1 MTESRDALASEPV
14 EQSQGIRLSEALM
27 LGDGMNDF
35 LHRFLRTI
43 GSALEIPRVVLY
55 DYDEVT
61 DTFDLLYFLGYSPDS
76 RSQLHKRL
84 YTLNVRRALTHRDPY
99 VNDRS
104 DLELLVPLYF
114 QETLEAVL
122 LLESGSRPLVL
133 DDSSLRACKL
143 VSRFLGL
150 FMSSSR
156 LPVNQR
162 RDLPDLVDLERARE
176 VQMSYLPAEHPTTDR
191 CEIYGYNQSS
201 AVVGGDYFDYFSHK
215 QSSIQCIVADGC
227 GHGMAAALIMSTFRG
242 LLHSEV
248 RQGDELPTLFTRL
261 NERLYGG
268 TGLLKYLTG
277 VFLDYWEVEQ
287 ELHYA
292 PPAVQCRALRPT
304 DRACRRHHRGFDRWR
319 SATGDVSRVDLSDD
333 VSSVAPGD
341 LLVLFTDGLV
351 EMCNPRDEFFGE
363 DGIRDVVCA
372 GRDLPLRDLAAEMLT
387 SAATFSQGRQPD
399 DDITLF
405 LMRFR

>member
-1 MTESRDALASEPV
+1 
-14 EQSQGIRLSEALM
+14 
-27 LGDGMNDF
+27 MNDF
-35 LHRFLRTI
+35 LHRFSQTI
-43 GSALEIPRVVLY
+43 GSALDTSRVVLY

-61 DTFDLLYFLGYSPDS
+61 DTFDLLYFLGYPPDS
-76 RSQLHKRL
+76 RSVLHKRL
-84 YTLNVRRALTHRDPY
+84 HTLNVRRGLRHRDPY
-99 VNDRS
+99 VQETS

-133 DDSSLRACKL
+133 DDSTLRACRL
-143 VSRFLGL
+143 ISRFLGL

-162 RDLPDLVDLERARE
+162 QDLPDLVDLERARE
-176 VQMSYLPAEHPTTDR
+176 VQMSYLPAEHPVTDR
-191 CEIYGYNQSS
+191 YEIYGYNQSS

-242 LLHSEV
+242 LLQSEV
-248 RQGDELPTLFTRL
+248 RQFDDLPTLFTRL

-277 VFLDYWEVEQ
+277 VFVDYQEVEH
-287 ELHYA
+287 ELHYFNA
-292 PPAVQCRALRPT
+292 GHFDPLIVHADGTTAALSGGGPPLGMFGESTYQMMSS
-304 DRACRRHHRGFDRWR
+304 H
-319 SATGDVSRVDLSDD
+319 VD
-333 VSSVAPGD
+333 PGD

-351 EMCNPRDEFFGE
+351 EMSNPKDEFFGE
-363 DGIRDVVCA
+363 DGIRAVVCS
-372 GRDLPLRDLAAEMLT
+372 GRDLPLRDLAAEMLS
-387 SAATFSQGRQPD
+387 SAATFSEGRQPD
-399 DDITLF
+399 DDLTLF

>member
-143 VSRFLGL
+143 VSRFLSL

-287 ELHYA
+287 ELHYFNAGHFDPLIVHADGTTAALTGGGPPLGMFRESTYQMMSRLSHPATCLCSSRTGWSRCAIREMSSSARTASEMSSAPEGIYHCGIWRQRCSPA
-292 PPAVQCRALRPT
+292 PPHSARDDNPT
-304 DRACRRHHRGFDRWR
+304 
-319 SATGDVSRVDLSDD
+319 T
-333 VSSVAPGD
+333 
-341 LLVLFTDGLV
+341 T
-351 EMCNPRDEFFGE
+351 
-363 DGIRDVVCA
+363 
-372 GRDLPLRDLAAEMLT
+372 LPC
-387 SAATFSQGRQPD
+387 S
-399 DDITLF
+399 
-405 LMRFR
+405 